1 MPFHIV
7 DGDMSFLHKLVHEGI
22 FENDVLHLGV
32 DVEGERPQVVQRI
45 LLEKR
50 SQSGCSVRA
59 AADLLGG
66 RAKVKVRCAVP
77 NARRRAALHTLQ
89 INLFVWDVQVEVEN
103 HRVVPRTPH

>member
-1 MPFHIV
+1 MRYRRLYLLRSEIHELVPFHIV

-50 SQSGCSVRA
+50 SQSGCLCGGMSVR
-59 AADLLGG
+59 
-66 RAKVKVRCAVP
+66 P
-77 NARRRAALHTLQ
+77 ARKSEGSLRRAVFHSSNKPKCLGYPT
-89 INLFVWDVQVEVEN
+89 
-103 HRVVPRTPH
+103 